1 MTVNT
6 TSKAGGA
13 VITRRAALLAPLAV
27 SGCSWFDDWF
37 AEKKTNLPGKR
48 EGVPQRV
55 VKARQIADAIPRI
68 DKGSL
73 GVLVGNAEPLLPRVA

>member
-1 MTVNT
+1 VTVNT

-37 AEKKTNLPGKR
+37 SEKKTSLPGKR
-48 EGVPQRV
+48 ESIFVDRRGLV
-55 VKARQIADAIPRI
+55 VDDTAPKVVLPAAVRNAPGRRPAAIR
-68 DKGSL
+68 L
-73 GVLVGNAEPLLPRVA
+73 T